1 MVKNMNNNKTILS
14 TIIIAMLA
22 LAGSAAAAD
31 KITITSPTQLI
42 QSPIAWFNS
51 QPAGVQMAYLGLT
64 GLIGG
69 TIALLILLI
78 FGKSLLQVLGA
89 KKTKDSD
96 MSWSGL
102 QTIGALIGV
111 IILMGIA
118 LAFYWASLGST
129 S

>member
-1 MVKNMNNNKTILS
+1 MKLNITILG
-14 TIIIAMLA
+14 TVIITMLV

-51 QPAGVQMAYLGLT
+51 QSAGVQVAYLGLT

-69 TIALLILLI
+69 VIVLLVLLV

-96 MSWSGL
+96 MSWAGL

-118 LAFYWASLGST
+118 LAYYWASIA
-129 S
+129 